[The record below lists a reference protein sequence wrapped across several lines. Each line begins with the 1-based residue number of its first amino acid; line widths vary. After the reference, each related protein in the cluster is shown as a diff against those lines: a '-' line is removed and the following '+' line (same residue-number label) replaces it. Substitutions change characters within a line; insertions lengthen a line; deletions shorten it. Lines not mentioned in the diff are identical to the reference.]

1 MPKILVVEDDR
12 FLVSAYRA
20 KLEKSGYEVQIASD
34 GDEALAVLKN
44 FMPDAMLLD
53 LVMPKRDGFSTL
65 EEIKKDERL
74 SKIPIIVTSN
84 LGQKEDIDK
93 AMALGANDY
102 IIKSDLSIE
111 ELVSKVQ
118 KVSSVKP

>member
-1 MPKILVVEDDR
+1 MAKVLVVEDDR

-34 GDEALAVLKN
+34 GDEALAVLKS
-44 FMPDAMLLD
+44 FTPDVMLLD
-53 LVMPKRDGFSTL
+53 LVMPRRDGFSTL
-65 EEIKKDERL
+65 EEIKKDSRL
-74 SKIPIIVTSN
+74 DKIPVIVTSN

-111 ELVSKVQ
+111 ELVGKIQ
-118 KVSSVKP
+118 KVSGAKP